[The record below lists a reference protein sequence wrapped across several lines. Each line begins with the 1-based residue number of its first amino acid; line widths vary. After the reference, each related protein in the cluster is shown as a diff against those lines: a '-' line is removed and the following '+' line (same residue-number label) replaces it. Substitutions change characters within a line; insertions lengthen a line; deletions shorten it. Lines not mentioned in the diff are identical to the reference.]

1 MNLSV
6 SKHPRVVIIG
16 GGFGGLVVAKKLR
29 NKNVDVVLIDHHNFH
44 TFQPLLYQVAT
55 CALEPDSVVYPLRR
69 VLRAPNQT
77 FRMAEVKNILPGKKS
92 LETNIGI
99 LEYDFLVIATGS
111 TTNYFGVENFRNFCM
126 PMKSV
131 SQALEIRN
139 MLLQNYEAA
148 LETDDEKQREALLN
162 FVVVGGGP
170 TGVELIGAMAEMRK
184 HVLPKDYPELDINKM
199 RVIIFEA
206 GSRLLSMV
214 AEESSEQTKSML
226 ERMGVQVFLNS
237 QVENYDDAVL
247 TYNKGKTINAKT
259 VIWAAGVEGIVPK
272 GIPQEDI
279 VGGNRITVDEFC
291 CVKNT
296 ENIFAIGDVAS
307 FINEKYPK
315 GLPGVAPVA
324 IQQGR
329 LVGENILRI
338 INKQAL
344 KPFTYFDKGTL
355 ATIGKNKAVV
365 NLGKVHMHGWF
376 AWWVWL
382 LVHIYYLIGF
392 RNKFIAIFDW
402 FWNYITYDRALRT
415 IIKPFKR

>member
-29 NKNVDVVLIDHHNFH
+29 NKNVDVVLIDRHNFH

-55 CALEPDSVVYPLRR
+55 CALEPDSIAYPLRR
-69 VLRAPNQT
+69 VLRAGNQT
-77 FRMAEVKNILPGKKS
+77 FRMVDVKNVSPDKKC
-92 LETNIGI
+92 LETNVGT
-99 LEYDFLVIATGS
+99 LNYDFLVIATGS
-111 TTNYFGVENFRNFCM
+111 TTNYFGVENFRKYCM

-139 MLLQNYEAA
+139 MILQNYEMA
-148 LETDDEKQREALLN
+148 LETDDEKRREALMN
-162 FVVVGGGP
+162 FVVAGGGP
-170 TGVELIGAMAEMRK
+170 TGVELVGAMAEMRK
-184 HVLPKDYPELDINKM
+184 HVLPKEYPELDINKM

-206 GSRLLSMV
+206 GPRLLSMV
-214 AEESSEQTKSML
+214 AEESSEQTKAML
-226 ERMGVQVFLNS
+226 EKMGVQIFLNS
-237 QVENYDDAVL
+237 KVENYDGNIL
-247 TYNKGKTINAKT
+247 TYNNGQTIHSKT
-259 VIWAAGVEGIVPK
+259 VVWAAGVEGIVPQGTPK
-272 GIPQEDI
+272 ENI
-279 VGGNRITVDEFC
+279 VRGNRITVDEFC
-291 CVKNT
+291 RVKNT

-307 FINEKYPK
+307 FINDKYPK

-324 IQQGR
+324 IQQGA
-329 LVGENILRI
+329 LVGENILRT
-338 INKQAL
+338 INKQSL

-382 LVHIYYLIGF
+382 FVHIYYLIGF
-392 RNKFIAIFDW
+392 RNKFIAIFGW
-402 FWNYITYDRALRT
+402 FWNYVTYDRALRS